1 MMDSVGLPAA
11 NARPHLICLRRP
23 GELQGSDLAE
33 TEGKI
38 GLQSLGQV
46 ESMMTFVA
54 VHIELRRKREK
65 PTGAGWVF
73 TAARSRWARCA
84 TTKMEIQLSVM
95 IVRMLRTTQDFP
107 LTRSELKWESDSV
120 VITVLSLIENDQEI
134 PLIAPWILH
143 GEVDSDVEV
152 QSLSCPCE

>member
-54 VHIELRRKREK
+54 VHIGVRHSAADARTVKSR
-65 PTGAGWVF
+65 PTAI
-73 TAARSRWARCA
+73 
-84 TTKMEIQLSVM
+84 EILKIRQLLLNS
-95 IVRMLRTTQDFP
+95 
-107 LTRSELKWESDSV
+107 
-120 VITVLSLIENDQEI
+120 
-134 PLIAPWILH
+134 
-143 GEVDSDVEV
+143 GG
-152 QSLSCPCE
+152 

>member
-54 VHIELRRKREK
+54 VHIEVRRILFENHPRQHIATGIAGVFFSGGK
-65 PTGAGWVF
+65 P
-73 TAARSRWARCA
+73 
-84 TTKMEIQLSVM
+84 
-95 IVRMLRTTQDFP
+95 
-107 LTRSELKWESDSV
+107 
-120 VITVLSLIENDQEI
+120 
-134 PLIAPWILH
+134 
-143 GEVDSDVEV
+143 
-152 QSLSCPCE
+152 